1 MPATIISDTSCFIL
15 LDKIQELDLLHLLF
29 GQVVTTPKVL
39 EEFGAPLPE
48 WVIIQAPTDPKNQQ
62 VLTMIVDAGEAS
74 AIALAMEH
82 DDCLL
87 IIDEIKGRNLAK
99 QLGLKITGTLGL
111 LIQAKTKGHIESVL
125 PLLHKIKQTNF
136 RISASLE
143 TAMLRSAG
151 E

>member
-62 VLTMIVDAGEAS
+62 VLTTIVDEGEAS

-125 PLLHKIKQTNF
+125 PLLQKIKQTNF
-136 RISASLE
+136 RISTSLE
-143 TAMLRSAG
+143 TAMLKAAG